1 MKKNNTATF
10 NRFKAKAYARHVWQ
24 TGRKQAKDYVDDFL
38 KQIMPASLDKGSE
51 EEYND
56 TEGENLDSEE

>member
-10 NRFKAKAYARHVWQ
+10 IHFKAKAYAKHIWQ
-24 TGRKQAKDYVDDFL
+24 TSRKQAKDYVDDFL
-38 KQIMPASLDKGSE
+38 KQIMPAPLDKGSE

-56 TEGENLDSEE
+56 SKGENLDSEE